1 MAYRKIVKNSK
12 KEPRFGKSTK
22 IKKDKGHEVDM
33 WVEFDTDDDAKAYTV
48 EALET
53 NVNLKGGID
62 DTKLPFAD
70 ESGRPITWLN
80 TFQIKR
86 GNKFLSNVWY
96 SVFFNKSDVSDA
108 SGALYP
114 FVYHDGQRLFTITAQ
129 VDESDA
135 ARVKIRLN
143 KGDPSVGIIKPA

>member
-1 MAYRKIVKNSK
+1 MAYRKIVKSSK
-12 KEPRFGKSTK
+12 KEALVGKSTK

-53 NVNLKGGID
+53 NVNEKGGSD

-80 TFQIKR
+80 SFQIKR
-86 GNKFLSNVWY
+86 GNKFLTNVWY

-108 SGALYP
+108 SGTIYP
-114 FVYHDGQRLFTITAQ
+114 FVYHDGKSLFPITAQ
-129 VDESDA
+129 VDDSDA
-135 ARVKIRLN
+135 TKVKVRLN
-143 KGDPSVGIIKPA
+143 KGDPGVGIIKPA